1 MTIARDKSSC
11 SLCLCGQKTPSL
23 RKMQVVLSLSRVKS
37 RERKVRATQGI
48 SLSNGKG
55 FRNENLNYGLV
66 QQKIYRSGLCRSK
79 GENVR

>member
-1 MTIARDKSSC
+1 MTIAGDKSSR
-11 SLCLCGQKTPSL
+11 SLCLCGQKTSSL

-66 QQKIYRSGLCRSK
+66 QQKIYRPDFTSG
-79 GENVR
+79 

>member
-1 MTIARDKSSC
+1 MKYMHSQMNSIITIVIIWI
-11 SLCLCGQKTPSL
+11 KTPSL
-23 RKMQVVLSLSRVKS
+23 RKMQVILSLSRVKS

-66 QQKIYRSGLCRSK
+66 QQKIYRPDFTSG
-79 GENVR
+79 